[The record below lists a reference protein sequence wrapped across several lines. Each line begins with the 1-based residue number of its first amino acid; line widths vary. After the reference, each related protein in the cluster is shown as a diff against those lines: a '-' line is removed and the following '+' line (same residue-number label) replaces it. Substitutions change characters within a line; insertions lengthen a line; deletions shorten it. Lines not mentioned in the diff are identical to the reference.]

1 MFKKNF
7 YFIVGLSLLGFA
19 ACKPKELPDAQGNL
33 GSIVLLA
40 SAETQS
46 QINALADSCLLKPE
60 SEFSQAPFFEVIRCN
75 PENFESQYSLQKS
88 VLVLVEPAI
97 LDAIKPLLKPFQSED
112 IEALMQA
119 PVAKVMSARNVFARY
134 QHLVYLFG
142 KDAND
147 LKQKLRSSRSQ
158 ISELLMSYELSDQHA
173 RLFKDS
179 VNSTF
184 AQQIKDELGMAV
196 QIPAQFKL
204 KYHANKTF
212 WFESET
218 QNSKGAK
225 VMALVVHSYPYRHKM
240 DLSYESIRSVRD
252 TVFKYLIKGDLPGT
266 YMGTTESSYYP
277 APTEKNLNINGQ
289 YAKKINGWWTVRGL
303 SQAGPYVRYVVVSKD
318 KKSLFVF
325 EGFVYTP
332 EINFKESD
340 IRLLESIA
348 LSIKP
353 WKE

>member
-1 MFKKNF
+1 MFKKKF

-19 ACKPKELPDAQGNL
+19 ACKPKELPDAQGKL
-33 GSIVLLA
+33 GTLLIL
-40 SAETQS
+40 SQSETQT
-46 QINALADSCLLKPE
+46 QINDLTDSCFLKPQ
-60 SEFSQAPFFEVIRCN
+60 SDFSAAPFFELIRSN
-75 PENFESQYSLQKS
+75 PEKFESQYQLQKS
-88 VLVLVEPAI
+88 ILVLVEPAM
-97 LDAIKPLLKPFQSED
+97 LDEIKPLLKPFQSED
-112 IEALMQA
+112 IQAMMQA
-119 PVAKVMSARNVFARY
+119 PQAKVMSARNVFARY
-134 QHLVYLFG
+134 QHVVYLFG
-142 KDAND
+142 KDAQD
-147 LKQKLRSSRSQ
+147 LKQKLRSSRGQ
-158 ISELLMSYELSDQHA
+158 ISDLLMSYELSDQHA
-173 RLFKDS
+173 RLFNDT
-179 VNSTF
+179 VNNSYF
-184 AQQIKDELGMAV
+184 QQIKSELGMGV

-204 KYHANKTF
+204 KYHQNKTF

-218 QNSKGAK
+218 KSAAGDK
-225 VMALVVHSYPYRHKM
+225 VMALIVHTYPYRHKM

-277 APTEKNLNINGQ
+277 APTEKNLSINGQ

-348 LSIKP
+348 LSIKS
-353 WKE
+353 